1 MARMLLS
8 VKPIFVES
16 IISGQ
21 KLYEYRKFR
30 CKKDV
35 KNWKELQMI
44 SEKKT
49 KDNSG
54 ITRDFFCK
62 YYKNKQKAFA
72 YKLTNLIIYKNP
84 LSLSDL
90 GVTHAP
96 QSYKYI

>member
-44 SEKKT
+44 SEKNKRQLRYNSRFFLQILQKQT
-49 KDNSG
+49 KSV
-54 ITRDFFCK
+54 C
-62 YYKNKQKAFA
+62 
-72 YKLTNLIIYKNP
+72 L
-84 LSLSDL
+84 
-90 GVTHAP
+90 
-96 QSYKYI
+96 